1 MSAEIVFGGD
11 STDIP
16 AGTYPATLKSI
27 EVKTSTAFGDFRAWD
42 FELESGSVVGG
53 ATSMSTNTKSKGGRW
68 TVALFG
74 RQPLK
79 GEKIDLAG
87 KSCLVVVEEDANGW
101 PKVVNVVPAPAGAT
115 ETPVTAKVAPEA
127 IPAEKQLHDD
137 DLPF

>member
-1 MSAEIVFGGD
+1 VSAEIVFGGD

-42 FELESGSVVGG
+42 FTLEGGSVVGG
-53 ATSMSTNTKSKGGRW
+53 ASSLSLGSKSKGGRW
-68 TVALFG
+68 A
-74 RQPLK
+74 
-79 GEKIDLAG
+79 IALAG
-87 KSCLVVVEEDANGW
+87 KPLAKGESIDLEGRACLVVVEEDANGW

-115 ETPVTAKVAPEA
+115 ETPDKAKVASEP
-127 IPAEKQLHDD
+127 